1 MQLHKARL
9 IRLTSKITL
18 GFLAVATLFWVV
30 GVAWAPSWIK
40 GSLEQYSQKVGYQVE
55 LQDIAVKPFALKVEL
70 YGLKLKQIK
79 GKELFSLE
87 RGMLSLQ
94 WAKLV
99 LGEIG
104 IQDIQLDGPSILFER
119 DAKANAKWNWL
130 EFIESISE
138 KQVGAVETKSKAPK
152 VFVENFTIREARL
165 KLNDEQTKFAD
176 DLGPFSLDLKKLS
189 NYSSKTDQAGIE
201 ALYSL
206 DLGKVDI
213 LIPSLNKMI
222 VVQKVRAAGGISS
235 PNPDT
240 LDAKLNLKLD
250 DGELD
255 FVLTLKT
262 KQDQILINTGIT
274 NLSIAPIV
282 SLLPANSP
290 LSTNK
295 GVMSGQM
302 QYQLQNHLW
311 SASGDLRLL
320 DVEITEGKPRQPF
333 VQWKQVDIKQI
344 DLRKLASGNTALTID
359 ELIFDQPNFLFDLDE
374 KGLSN
379 IRRMF
384 AKPASL
390 KVDSTESINQ
400 AQYSRFQLDIKAVK
414 LRDGLVQF
422 SDLAVVPQLKTEIR
436 KLNGSL
442 LGVSNMPGRYAAIA
456 LNGFIADKGSFRA
469 KGQASFDDPR
479 RNHDLSVEFKNVPL
493 NTANAY
499 FIKHAGY
506 SINDGRLDLL
516 LNYKA
521 KDAELLGQN
530 RFVIKDIQLGEEI
543 PDFQGKR
550 LPLRLA
556 VALLEDSDNVIDI
569 SLSIKGNIDSPEFSA
584 SGLVWQAI
592 STVLS
597 NIVTAPFRALAS
609 LLGLQSDAPIY
620 SVVGE
625 STYLPADQE
634 KLDKLAGVLVKR
646 PNATI
651 ELLGAYDPGSDKLEL
666 ARARADHAILNA
678 AGFKLSPSEPLP
690 TPSLSDPR
698 IQSGIKSAYGQQVGK
713 IKLAQRLITLPD
725 NEARYQQ
732 LRSEIILSFVIGDT
746 ELKQLAATRAS
757 RARDLMLQNNPSLVE
772 RIKLGSSKEAVADK
786 DGIPLGVNLGSK

>member
-18 GFLAVATLFWVV
+18 GFLVVATLFWVV
-30 GVAWAPSWIK
+30 GVVWAPSWIK

-94 WAKLV
+94 WGKLV

-138 KQVGAVETKSKAPK
+138 KQVGAVENKSKAPK

-262 KQDQILINTGIT
+262 KQDQILIDTGIT

-400 AQYSRFQLDIKAVK
+400 AQSSRFQLDIKAVK

-442 LGVSNMPGRYAAIA
+442 LGVSNTPGRYAAIA

>member
-94 WAKLV
+94 WGKLV

-262 KQDQILINTGIT
+262 KLDQILINAGIT

-311 SASGDLRLL
+311 SANGDLRLL

-344 DLRKLASGNTALTID
+344 DLRKLASGNTPLTID

-400 AQYSRFQLDIKAVK
+400 AQSSRFQLDIKAVK

-651 ELLGAYDPGSDKLEL
+651 ELFGAYDPGSDKLEL

-772 RIKLGSSKEAVADK
+772 RIKLGASKEAVADK

>member
-94 WAKLV
+94 WGKLV

-400 AQYSRFQLDIKAVK
+400 TQSSRFQLDIKAVK

-422 SDLAVVPQLKTEIR
+422 SDLAVVPQIKTEIR

-651 ELLGAYDPGSDKLEL
+651 ELFGAYDPGSDKLEL

-772 RIKLGSSKEAVADK
+772 RIKLGASKEAVADK

>member
-30 GVAWAPSWIK
+30 VVAWAPSWIK

-94 WAKLV
+94 WGKLV

-262 KQDQILINTGIT
+262 KQDQILIDTGIT

-400 AQYSRFQLDIKAVK
+400 AQSSRFQLDIKAVK

-651 ELLGAYDPGSDKLEL
+651 ELFGAYDPGSDKLEL

>member
-18 GFLAVATLFWVV
+18 GFLVVAMLFWVV
-30 GVAWAPSWIK
+30 GVVWAPSWIK

-94 WAKLV
+94 WGKLV

-255 FVLTLKT
+255 FVLILKT
-262 KQDQILINTGIT
+262 KQDQILIDTGIT

-290 LSTNK
+290 LSSNK

-320 DVEITEGKPRQPF
+320 DVEITEVRPRQPF

-400 AQYSRFQLDIKAVK
+400 AQSSRFQLDIKAVK

-442 LGVSNMPGRYAAIA
+442 LGVSNTPGRYAAIA

-757 RARDLMLQNNPSLVE
+757 RARDLMLQNNSSLVE

>member
-55 LQDIAVKPFALKVEL
+55 LQDVAVKPFALKVEL
-70 YGLKLKQIK
+70 YGFKLKQIK

-94 WAKLV
+94 WGKLV

-384 AKPASL
+384 VKPASL

-400 AQYSRFQLDIKAVK
+400 AQSSRFQLDIKAVK

-651 ELLGAYDPGSDKLEL
+651 ELFGAYDPGSDKLEL

>member
-94 WAKLV
+94 WGKLV

-400 AQYSRFQLDIKAVK
+400 AQSSRFQLDIKAVK

-651 ELLGAYDPGSDKLEL
+651 ELLGAYDPSSDKLEL

>member
-94 WAKLV
+94 WGKLV

-138 KQVGAVETKSKAPK
+138 KQVGAVENKSKAPK

-400 AQYSRFQLDIKAVK
+400 AQSSRFQLDIKAVK

-651 ELLGAYDPGSDKLEL
+651 ELFGAYDPGSDKLEL

>member
-94 WAKLV
+94 WGKLV

-400 AQYSRFQLDIKAVK
+400 AQSSRFQLDIKAVK

-422 SDLAVVPQLKTEIR
+422 SDFAVVPQLNTEIR

-442 LGVSNMPGRYAAIA
+442 LGVSNTPGRYAAIA

-651 ELLGAYDPGSDKLEL
+651 ELFGAYDPGSDKLEL

-746 ELKQLAATRAS
+746 ELKQLATTRAS

>member
-94 WAKLV
+94 WGKLV

-262 KQDQILINTGIT
+262 KQDQILIDTGIT

-400 AQYSRFQLDIKAVK
+400 AQSSRFQLDIKAVK

-713 IKLAQRLITLPD
+713 IKLAQRLITVPD

-732 LRSEIILSFVIGDT
+732 LRSQIILSFVIGDT

>member
-30 GVAWAPSWIK
+30 GVVWAPSWIK

-94 WAKLV
+94 WGKLV

-359 ELIFDQPNFLFDLDE
+359 ELIFDQPNFLFDLDD

-400 AQYSRFQLDIKAVK
+400 AQSSRFQLDIKAVK

-772 RIKLGSSKEAVADK
+772 RIKLGASKEAVADK

>member
-40 GSLEQYSQKVGYQVE
+40 GSLEQYSQKVGYQIE
-55 LQDIAVKPFALKVEL
+55 LRDIAVKPFALKVEL

-94 WAKLV
+94 WGKLV

-320 DVEITEGKPRQPF
+320 DVEITEGRPRQPF

-344 DLRKLASGNTALTID
+344 DVRKLASGNTALTID

-400 AQYSRFQLDIKAVK
+400 AQSSRFQLDIKAVK

>member
-94 WAKLV
+94 WGKLV

-400 AQYSRFQLDIKAVK
+400 AQSSRFQLDIKAVK

-651 ELLGAYDPGSDKLEL
+651 ELFGAYDPGSDKLEL

-746 ELKQLAATRAS
+746 ELKQLATTRAS

>member
-30 GVAWAPSWIK
+30 GVVWAPSWIK

-94 WAKLV
+94 WGKLV

-400 AQYSRFQLDIKAVK
+400 AQSSRFQLDIKAVK

-651 ELLGAYDPGSDKLEL
+651 ELFGAYDPGSDKLEL

-732 LRSEIILSFVIGDT
+732 LRSELILSFVIGDT

>member
-18 GFLAVATLFWVV
+18 GFLVVATLFWVV
-30 GVAWAPSWIK
+30 GVVWAPSWIK

-94 WAKLV
+94 WGKLV

-295 GVMSGQM
+295 GAMSGQM

-400 AQYSRFQLDIKAVK
+400 AQSSRFQLDIKAVK

-442 LGVSNMPGRYAAIA
+442 LGVSNTPGRYSAIA

>member
-1 MQLHKARL
+1 
-9 IRLTSKITL
+9 
-18 GFLAVATLFWVV
+18 
-30 GVAWAPSWIK
+30 
-40 GSLEQYSQKVGYQVE
+40 
-55 LQDIAVKPFALKVEL
+55 
-70 YGLKLKQIK
+70 
-79 GKELFSLE
+79 
-87 RGMLSLQ
+87 
-94 WAKLV
+94 
-99 LGEIG
+99 
-104 IQDIQLDGPSILFER
+104 
-119 DAKANAKWNWL
+119 
-130 EFIESISE
+130 
-138 KQVGAVETKSKAPK
+138 
-152 VFVENFTIREARL
+152 
-165 KLNDEQTKFAD
+165 
-176 DLGPFSLDLKKLS
+176 
-189 NYSSKTDQAGIE
+189 
-201 ALYSL
+201 
-206 DLGKVDI
+206 
-213 LIPSLNKMI
+213 
-222 VVQKVRAAGGISS
+222 
-235 PNPDT
+235 
-240 LDAKLNLKLD
+240 
-250 DGELD
+250 
-255 FVLTLKT
+255 
-262 KQDQILINTGIT
+262 
-274 NLSIAPIV
+274 
-282 SLLPANSP
+282 
-290 LSTNK
+290 
-295 GVMSGQM
+295 
-302 QYQLQNHLW
+302 
-311 SASGDLRLL
+311 
-320 DVEITEGKPRQPF
+320 QPF

-400 AQYSRFQLDIKAVK
+400 AQSSRFQLDIKAVK

-678 AGFKLSPSEPLP
+678 AG
-690 TPSLSDPR
+690 
-698 IQSGIKSAYGQQVGK
+698 
-713 IKLAQRLITLPD
+713 
-725 NEARYQQ
+725 
-732 LRSEIILSFVIGDT
+732 
-746 ELKQLAATRAS
+746 
-757 RARDLMLQNNPSLVE
+757 
-772 RIKLGSSKEAVADK
+772 
-786 DGIPLGVNLGSK
+786 

>member
-94 WAKLV
+94 WGKLV

-262 KQDQILINTGIT
+262 KQDQILIDTGIT

-384 AKPASL
+384 VKPASL

-400 AQYSRFQLDIKAVK
+400 AQSSRFQLDIKAVK

-442 LGVSNMPGRYAAIA
+442 LGVSNTPGRYAAIA

-746 ELKQLAATRAS
+746 ELKQLATTRAS

>member
-94 WAKLV
+94 WGKLV

-384 AKPASL
+384 VKPASL

-400 AQYSRFQLDIKAVK
+400 AQSSRFQLDIKAVK

-499 FIKHAGY
+499 FIKHSGY

-651 ELLGAYDPGSDKLEL
+651 ELFGAYDPGSDKLEL

-746 ELKQLAATRAS
+746 ELKQLATTRAS
-757 RARDLMLQNNPSLVE
+757 RARELMLQNNPSLVE

>member
-18 GFLAVATLFWVV
+18 GFLVVATLFWVV

-94 WAKLV
+94 WGKLV

-400 AQYSRFQLDIKAVK
+400 AQSSRFQLDIKAVK

-620 SVVGE
+620 SAVGE

-651 ELLGAYDPGSDKLEL
+651 ELFGAYDPGSDKLEL

>member
-94 WAKLV
+94 WGKLV

-384 AKPASL
+384 VKPASL

-400 AQYSRFQLDIKAVK
+400 AQSSRFQLDIKAVK

-442 LGVSNMPGRYAAIA
+442 LGVSNTPGRYAAIA

>member
-18 GFLAVATLFWVV
+18 GFLVVAMLFWVV
-30 GVAWAPSWIK
+30 GVVWAPSWIK
-40 GSLEQYSQKVGYQVE
+40 GSLEKYSQKVGYQVE

-94 WAKLV
+94 WGKLV

-104 IQDIQLDGPSILFER
+104 IQDIQLEGPSILFER

-235 PNPDT
+235 PNPDS

-400 AQYSRFQLDIKAVK
+400 TQSSRFQLDIKAVK

-422 SDLAVVPQLKTEIR
+422 SDLAVVPQIKTEIR

-442 LGVSNMPGRYAAIA
+442 LGVSNTPGRYAAIA

-634 KLDKLAGVLVKR
+634 KLAKLAGVLVKR

>member
-94 WAKLV
+94 WGKLV

-138 KQVGAVETKSKAPK
+138 KQVGAVENKSKAPK

-262 KQDQILINTGIT
+262 KQDQILIDTGIT

-302 QYQLQNHLW
+302 RYQLQNHLW

-320 DVEITEGKPRQPF
+320 DVEITEGRPRQPF

-344 DLRKLASGNTALTID
+344 ELRKLASGNTALTID
-359 ELIFDQPNFLFDLDE
+359 ELIFNQPNFLFDLDE

-384 AKPASL
+384 AKPTSPE
-390 KVDSTESINQ
+390 VDSAGSVNQ
-400 AQYSRFQLDIKAVK
+400 AQSSRFQLDIKAVK

-442 LGVSNMPGRYAAIA
+442 LGVSNTPGRYAAIA

-625 STYLPADQE
+625 STFLPADQE

-651 ELLGAYDPGSDKLEL
+651 ELFGAYDPGSDKLEL

-772 RIKLGSSKEAVADK
+772 RIKLGASKEAVADK

>member
-94 WAKLV
+94 WGKLV

-400 AQYSRFQLDIKAVK
+400 AQSSRFQLDIKAVK

-651 ELLGAYDPGSDKLEL
+651 ELFGAYDPGSDKLEL

-772 RIKLGSSKEAVADK
+772 RIKLGASKEAVADK

>member
-94 WAKLV
+94 WGKLV

-152 VFVENFTIREARL
+152 VFVENFIIREARL

-262 KQDQILINTGIT
+262 KQDQILIDTGIT

-400 AQYSRFQLDIKAVK
+400 AQSSRFQLDIKAVK

-442 LGVSNMPGRYAAIA
+442 LGVSNTPGRYAAIA

-651 ELLGAYDPGSDKLEL
+651 ELFGAYDPGSDKLEL

>member
-30 GVAWAPSWIK
+30 GVAWVPSWIK
-40 GSLEQYSQKVGYQVE
+40 GSLEQYSQKVGYQIE
-55 LQDIAVKPFALKVEL
+55 LRDIAVKPFALKVEL

-94 WAKLV
+94 WGKLV

-400 AQYSRFQLDIKAVK
+400 AQSSRFQLDIKAVK

-506 SINDGRLDLL
+506 SIDDGRLDLL

-625 STYLPADQE
+625 STYLPAEQE

-646 PNATI
+646 PNSTI

-772 RIKLGSSKEAVADK
+772 RIKLGASKEAVADK

>member
-18 GFLAVATLFWVV
+18 GFLVVATLFWVV
-30 GVAWAPSWIK
+30 GVVWAPSWIK

-94 WAKLV
+94 WGKLV

-384 AKPASL
+384 VKPASL

-400 AQYSRFQLDIKAVK
+400 AQSSRFQLDIKAVK

-442 LGVSNMPGRYAAIA
+442 LGVSNTPGRYAAIA

-772 RIKLGSSKEAVADK
+772 RIKLGASKEAVADK

>member
-94 WAKLV
+94 WGKLV

-320 DVEITEGKPRQPF
+320 DVEITEGRPRQPF

-344 DLRKLASGNTALTID
+344 DVRKLASGNTALTID

-384 AKPASL
+384 VKPASL

-400 AQYSRFQLDIKAVK
+400 AQSSRFQLDIKAVK

-651 ELLGAYDPGSDKLEL
+651 ELFGAYDPGSDKLEL

-772 RIKLGSSKEAVADK
+772 RIKLGASKEAVADK

>member
-94 WAKLV
+94 WGKLV

-400 AQYSRFQLDIKAVK
+400 AQSSRFQLDIKAVK

-646 PNATI
+646 TNATI
-651 ELLGAYDPGSDKLEL
+651 ELFGAYDPGSDKLEL

-732 LRSEIILSFVIGDT
+732 LRSELILSFVIGDT

-772 RIKLGSSKEAVADK
+772 RIKLGASKEAVADK

>member
-94 WAKLV
+94 WGKLV

-262 KQDQILINTGIT
+262 KQDQILIDTGIT

-384 AKPASL
+384 VKPASL

-400 AQYSRFQLDIKAVK
+400 AQSSRFQLDIKAVK

-651 ELLGAYDPGSDKLEL
+651 ELFGAYDPGSDKLEL

>member
-18 GFLAVATLFWVV
+18 GFLVVATLFWVV
-30 GVAWAPSWIK
+30 GVVWAPSWIK

-94 WAKLV
+94 WGKLV

-359 ELIFDQPNFLFDLDE
+359 ELIFNQPNFLFDLDE

-384 AKPASL
+384 AKPTSPE
-390 KVDSTESINQ
+390 VDLAGSVNQ
-400 AQYSRFQLDIKAVK
+400 AQSSRFQLDIKAVK

-442 LGVSNMPGRYAAIA
+442 LGVSNTPSRYAAIA

-651 ELLGAYDPGSDKLEL
+651 ELFGAYDPGSDKLEL

-746 ELKQLAATRAS
+746 ELKQLATTRAS

-772 RIKLGSSKEAVADK
+772 RIKLGASKEAVADK

>member
-94 WAKLV
+94 WGKLV

-344 DLRKLASGNTALTID
+344 DVRKLASGNTALTID

-400 AQYSRFQLDIKAVK
+400 AQSSRFQLDIKAVK

-422 SDLAVVPQLKTEIR
+422 SDFAVVPQLNTEIR

-442 LGVSNMPGRYAAIA
+442 LGVSNTPGRYAAIA

-651 ELLGAYDPGSDKLEL
+651 ELFGAYDPGSDKLEL

-772 RIKLGSSKEAVADK
+772 RIKLGASKEAVADK

>member
-94 WAKLV
+94 WGKLV

-189 NYSSKTDQAGIE
+189 NYSSKTDQSGIE

-274 NLSIAPIV
+274 NLSLAPIV

-400 AQYSRFQLDIKAVK
+400 AQSSRFQLDIKAVK

-422 SDLAVVPQLKTEIR
+422 SDFAVVPQLNTEIR

-442 LGVSNMPGRYAAIA
+442 LGVSNTPGRYAAIA

-651 ELLGAYDPGSDKLEL
+651 ELFGAYDPGSDKLEL

-678 AGFKLSPSEPLP
+678 AGFKLSPSESLP